1 MAADHPPVPG
11 ADDDVTPAAG
21 EPTAPGSGTREPGSR
36 TGARA
41 GSVQSVERAF
51 DLMEAIADAGGEISM
66 SDLAT
71 ASHLPLPTI
80 HRLLRTLV
88 GLGYARQL
96 PSRQYALGP
105 RLIRLGEQAGK
116 QLGTVATPEL
126 RRLVGELGESA
137 NLAMLDG
144 DGAVYVAQSPSP
156 HSMRMFTEVGRRVT
170 LHDTGVGKALLAT
183 MDDEQVRR
191 LVGSDR
197 LPQRT
202 PKSHATVADL
212 LDDLARIREQG
223 YAIDDEEQELG
234 VRCYAVS
241 VPDVP
246 VPVAVSVSGPLAR
259 VDLRF
264 GLRAVPRLHEAAG
277 RIGRVLSR
285 P

>member
-1 MAADHPPVPG
+1 M
-11 ADDDVTPAAG
+11 
-21 EPTAPGSGTREPGSR
+21 
-36 TGARA
+36 
-41 GSVQSVERAF
+41 QSVERAF

-156 HSMRMFTEVGRRVT
+156 HSMRMFTEVGRRVDM
-170 LHDTGVGKALLAT
+170 HSTGVGKVLLALAGDDDARTVAARVGLEGRTVHTITTVDALLVELA
-183 MDDEQVRR
+183 VIRR
-191 LVGSDR
+191 RGF
-197 LPQRT
+197 
-202 PKSHATVADL
+202 A
-212 LDDLARIREQG
+212 LDA
-223 YAIDDEEQELG
+223 EEQELG
-234 VRCYAVS
+234 VTCMA
-241 VPDVP
+241 VP
-246 VPVAVSVSGPLAR
+246 VNGPVKMAMSVSGPTSRMGAARLKELRPILTAAADRLATQMSEG
-259 VDLRF
+259 DPS
-264 GLRAVPRLHEAAG
+264 ATTPREP
-277 RIGRVLSR
+277 RR
-285 P
+285 